1 MDFLDLPR
9 SGRGTLPGTAWPLKP
24 VKHLLVYLVAFYLT
38 DMSLE
43 GIGAGSVAGWREQ
56 SGTELD
62 GKGRAGGRD
71 FQLPLSC
78 LPGLG
83 WQRLQPPGGSKGQDL
98 GKVLVAYTV
107 PHAASRRFPSGSVV
121 NDPAAT
127 AGDLGS
133 ISGSGRH
140 PGKGNGNP
148 HQYPCLEKLM
158 DRGVWWVQCRGRTEL
173 TPPDA

>member
-1 MDFLDLPR
+1 
-9 SGRGTLPGTAWPLKP
+9 
-24 VKHLLVYLVAFYLT
+24 
-38 DMSLE
+38 MSLE

-83 WQRLQPPGGSKGQDL
+83 WHRLHPPGGSKGQDL

-107 PHAASRRFPSGSVV
+107 QREASRRFPSATVV
-121 NDPAAT
+121 KDPAAT

-133 ISGSGRH
+133 VSGSGRP

-148 HQYPCLEKLM
+148 LQYSCLENPTH
-158 DRGVWWVQCRGRTEL
+158 GGAW
-173 TPPDA
+173 

>member
-24 VKHLLVYLVAFYLT
+24 VKHFLVYLVAFYLT

-78 LPGLG
+78 HSALVGTVYSHQGAVKARIWGRFWWLTLSHM
-83 WQRLQPPGGSKGQDL
+83 QLQD
-98 GKVLVAYTV
+98 
-107 PHAASRRFPSGSVV
+107 ASPVV
-121 NDPAAT
+121 
-127 AGDLGS
+127 
-133 ISGSGRH
+133 
-140 PGKGNGNP
+140 
-148 HQYPCLEKLM
+148 Q
-158 DRGVWWVQCRGRTEL
+158 W
-173 TPPDA
+173 

>member
-1 MDFLDLPR
+1 MIHPILE
-9 SGRGTLPGTAWPLKP
+9 G
-24 VKHLLVYLVAFYLT
+24 VKGQR

-43 GIGAGSVAGWREQ
+43 GIGAGRAVGWR
-56 SGTELD
+56 SPGTELD
-62 GKGRAGGRD
+62 GKGRTGGRD
-71 FQLPLSC
+71 FPLPLS
-78 LPGLG
+78 LG
-83 WQRLQPPGGSKGQDL
+83 WYRLQPPGGSKGQDL

-148 HQYPCLEKLM
+148 LQYPCLEKLV